1 MGRAYNGLGKGYLYR
16 TTPFRRQP
24 RQRGGVT
31 FLSQHARGVVEVEE
45 DAVG

>member
-1 MGRAYNGLGKGYLYR
+1 MASERGTYAEQ
-16 TTPFRRQP
+16 RRSADP
-24 RQRGGVT
+24 ASGGVT